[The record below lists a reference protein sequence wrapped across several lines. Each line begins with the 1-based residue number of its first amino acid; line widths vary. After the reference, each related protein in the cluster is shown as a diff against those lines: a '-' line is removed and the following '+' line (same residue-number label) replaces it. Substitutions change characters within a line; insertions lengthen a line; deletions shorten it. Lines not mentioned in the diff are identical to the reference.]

1 MRKLLFIVLAIFLY
15 SCSTEAPKE
24 DEVKEMVKLWYMQQ
38 SSADGAGTWDVDGVT
53 VHSVKKDDKR
63 KDIFNTVSLVSGKH
77 RSAALAEPM
86 ADENFSDTLRMDLRW
101 NGSKW
106 VTANE

>member
-1 MRKLLFIVLAIFLY
+1 MRKLLFIFLAVFFY

-38 SSADGAGTWDVDGVT
+38 SSADGAGTWDVNGVT
-53 VHSVKKDDKR
+53 VLSVKKDDKR
-63 KDIFNTVSLVSGKH
+63 KDIFNTVSAVSGIY
-77 RSAALAEPM
+77 RSPALAEPRT
-86 ADENFSDTLRMDLRW
+86 DKNFTDTLRMDLRW
-101 NGSKW
+101 NGAKW